1 MMDSHL
7 HVQEDGVDL
16 KKYISILVKRK
27 KLILGIFLITIAISA
42 VASFFIPKVYEITS
56 TIQLGNINGP
66 LISKE
71 ESKEIILN
79 QNAISDLINK
89 LNLKLGVEGLKRS
102 INISSINGT
111 NLLTVKII
119 YSDLAEAFKI
129 HDVLLDPLI
138 AQGKK
143 IYQERIFLVNERLK
157 ELDAEISNSE
167 QDISRTQA
175 LIAGLPNA
183 SNISQSDVSLRII
196 LLQNTLPNYEN
207 NLTSLRDQ
215 RNNLKYLLSNARDF
229 MVFDKPIKPEN
240 AMGPDK
246 KQKIITAGVLSLV
259 FGILLAF
266 FLEYW
271 QKDKQK

>member
-1 MMDSHL
+1 MDSHL